1 MAFKAIARD
10 PVYVQV
16 ADQIRQAIL
25 ERELAPGDALPP
37 ERELSETFGVS
48 RASIRE
54 AFRALQAQGLIR
66 VTGAPAR
73 AVVNEEIRGPAR
85 DALINMLRLNRID
98 FGDVIDF
105 RCLVEAATVRLA
117 AGNGHEAAL
126 GPARTAL
133 EAMRDTTEIEAF
145 DEADVRFHV
154 ALADA
159 SRNGAM
165 HLVVEALRGAM
176 SPYLLEELRAESS
189 AQPTLRRLTTEHAAI
204 LKAVEARQPDKA
216 ARLME
221 KHIRGAYRRFVLRA
235 TDGETGGDAS
245 NDASIVD
252 ASDGA

>member
-1 MAFKAIARD
+1 MAFKAIARN
-10 PVYVQV
+10 PVYMEV

-25 ERELAPGDALPP
+25 ERELAPGEALPP

-73 AVVNEEIRGPAR
+73 AVVSEEIRGPAR

-98 FGDVIDF
+98 FADVIDF
-105 RCLVEAATVRLA
+105 RCLVEAATVRRA
-117 AGNGHEAAL
+117 ADDGQGDALEPARAAL
-126 GPARTAL
+126 SEMG
-133 EAMRDTTEIEAF
+133 DTTAIEAF

-176 SPYLLEELRAESS
+176 SPYLLEELRAESA
-189 AQPTLRRLTTEHAAI
+189 AQPTLRRLITEHAAI
-204 LKAVEARQPDKA
+204 LQAVEAHQPDKA
-216 ARLME
+216 AALME
-221 KHIRGAYRRFVLRA
+221 SHIRGAYRRFVLRA
-235 TDGETGGDAS
+235 ADGEAP
-245 NDASIVD
+245 
-252 ASDGA
+252 